1 MAQSRPLQLKDIAL
15 TQEQDTARS
24 GPQGLVARIGA
35 LELICDVLD
44 RGRMLEGAQ
53 GGVGSGPERAE
64 SKALADLTLRRLGQ
78 VDAVL
83 APLVARPPRA
93 PVNHVLRL
101 MAAEL
106 LFAGTAPHAA
116 VDLGVRL
123 VKRLPGAERLSGLV
137 NAVGRKL
144 AAAGQG
150 ALAGQ
155 DAAMLNLAP
164 WLRARLEAD
173 WGPVITRAMAEAH
186 LTPAPHDLTPRSPG
200 DAAVLAAE
208 LGARLLPSGSLRLA
222 GRPQLSALPGYDAG
236 AWWVQDAAAS
246 LPARMLAAKPGE
258 RVLDACA
265 APGGKTLQ
273 LASAGAVVT
282 AMDRIEARLPRLRE
296 NLARTGLSAEVL
308 CADAADWSA
317 PEPFDAVLLDAPCS
331 ATGTLRRHPEAAWL
345 RTPEHIRRY
354 ATGQARL
361 LAACARM
368 LRPGG
373 RLVYAVCSLELEEGE
388 AIVAGAAGLGLA
400 PDPISADDLPEL
412 AEAITPQGFVRTFPF
427 HLAADGG
434 MDGFFIARFRRG

>member
-1 MAQSRPLQLKDIAL
+1 VGVIAP
-15 TQEQDTARS
+15 D
-24 GPQGLVARIGA
+24 RIGSARAAAVTLLFSVLEDGRTLDAAMAASQSLHA
-35 LELICDVLD
+35 LEPRD
-44 RGRMLEGAQ
+44 RAFA
-53 GGVGSGPERAE
+53 RAIA
-64 SKALADLTLRRLGQ
+64 SAALRRKGRLET
-78 VDAVL
+78 VL
-83 APLVARPPRA
+83 ARFLAKPLP
-93 PVNHVLRL
+93 
-101 MAAEL
+101 ED
-106 LFAGTAPHAA
+106 APHARALLLSAAAQLLGMGAPAHA
-116 VDLGVRL
+116 VVHETVALAQSDRRTRGFAKLMNAVLRRVAEQGPALFAALPPEADLPDWLIARWRAAHGTERTHAIAASL
-123 VKRLPGAERLSGLV
+123 GAEAPLDLSCREDAPGWAERLGGRLV
-137 NAVGRKL
+137 FGESVRL
-144 AAAGQG
+144 AEAPRVET
-150 ALAGQ
+150 LAGY
-155 DAAMLNLAP
+155 
-164 WLRARLEAD
+164 E
-173 WGPVITRAMAEAH
+173 
-186 LTPAPHDLTPRSPG
+186 
-200 DAAVLAAE
+200 
-208 LGARLLPSGSLRLA
+208 
-222 GRPQLSALPGYDAG
+222 AG